1 MLVLIFGGTMKKKKT
16 SREADIQKKKIGL
29 KTVILISGLT
39 IFF

>member
-1 MLVLIFGGTMKKKKT
+1 MLVLIFGGTMKKKT